1 MNADEPPGIRMAGAY
16 LTGLCFALDVP
27 RTSNPGKTFER
38 MMALALRF
46 ADTLHGEAVDD
57 NRKLLTA
64 NGRKAIV
71 DTIVQIAGAMEARNV
86 VPGSS
91 AALRL
96 YS

>member
-1 MNADEPPGIRMAGAY
+1 
-16 LTGLCFALDVP
+16 
-27 RTSNPGKTFER
+27 
-38 MMALALRF
+38 MMTLALRF
-46 ADTLHGEAVDD
+46 ADMMQGEVVDD

-71 DTIVQIAGAMEARNV
+71 DSIAEITAAMDARNV
-86 VPGSS
+86 PPGGS